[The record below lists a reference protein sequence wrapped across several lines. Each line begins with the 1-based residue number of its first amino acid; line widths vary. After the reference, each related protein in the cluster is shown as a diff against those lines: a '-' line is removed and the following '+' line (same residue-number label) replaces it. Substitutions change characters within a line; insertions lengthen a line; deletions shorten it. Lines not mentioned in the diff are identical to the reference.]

1 MDKYDP
7 FEGVFDEYDDEELH
21 WAMLNSYDV
30 IVNDIKI
37 EDIVITDIEFFIHD
51 ISKKVKR
58 SSIDILIAYFEE
70 TEEYERCAVLLK
82 IKNDLND

>member
-37 EDIVITDIEFFIHD
+37 
-51 ISKKVKR
+51 
-58 SSIDILIAYFEE
+58 
-70 TEEYERCAVLLK
+70 
-82 IKNDLND
+82 